1 MAGNGLGSKGRNLNE
16 AFYVRAAEALRA
28 PLCAQEEAVRRDLAL
43 ASGIDDEHILERLS
57 GLGIRADTLAA
68 LTLVPL
74 VEVAWADGHM
84 DPRERAAI
92 LDGAV
97 GIGVEEG
104 SWSYRLLRIWT
115 ADPPAP
121 ELFVLWEDFIAA
133 LAARLTEEERAEFR
147 RKLVGRARDVAE
159 AAAGLLGLGPRVSES
174 EARVLGR
181 LTDAFG
187 TQGDVPAEL
196 RKPDPA

>member
-1 MAGNGLGSKGRNLNE
+1 MNGNGLGTKGRNLNE
-16 AFYVRAAEALRA
+16 AFFVRAAEALRV
-28 PLCAQEEAVRRDLAL
+28 PLCEEEEAVRRDLAL
-43 ASGIDDEHILERLS
+43 ASGIDDDEILGRLS

-84 DPRERAAI
+84 DPRERDAI
-92 LDGAV
+92 LQGAV
-97 GIGVEEG
+97 GIGVAEG

-115 ADPPAP
+115 QDPPAP
-121 ELFVLWEDFIAA
+121 ELFELWEDFMAA
-133 LAARLTEEERAEFR
+133 LVARLTDDERAEFR
-147 RKLVGRARDVAE
+147 RKLVGRAREVAE

-181 LTDAFG
+181 LGDAFG
-187 TQGDVPAEL
+187 PPPAAPE
-196 RKPDPA
+196 PVSG